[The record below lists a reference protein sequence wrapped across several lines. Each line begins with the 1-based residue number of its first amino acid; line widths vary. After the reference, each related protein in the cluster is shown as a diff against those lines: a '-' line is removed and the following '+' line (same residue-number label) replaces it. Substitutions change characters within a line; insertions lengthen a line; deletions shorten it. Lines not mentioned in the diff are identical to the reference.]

1 MITSDIHLDKLLA
14 DLDQQIE
21 ILTAIAGDNA
31 ILTEQLR
38 ILHECREAIVWQTL
52 EMERLAE
59 QLSDELDLQGLTIVD
74 LPGSGREREGGT

>member
-38 ILHECREAIVWQTL
+38 ILHECREAIAWQTL

-59 QLSDELDLQGLTIVD
+59 QLSDELDPQGLTIVD

>member
-14 DLDQQIE
+14 DLDQQLE

-31 ILTEQLR
+31 LLTEQLR

-59 QLSDELDLQGLTIVD
+59 QLSDELDPQGLTIVD

>member
-59 QLSDELDLQGLTIVD
+59 QLSDELDPQGLTIVD

>member
-52 EMERLAE
+52 EMERLAG
-59 QLSDELDLQGLTIVD
+59 QLSDELDPQGLTIVD

>member
-59 QLSDELDLQGLTIVD
+59 QLSDELDPQGLTIVD
-74 LPGSGREREGGT
+74 LPGPGREREGGT